1 MNRVVTML
9 GLILAVSAFMPRDV
23 AAQGGVLDQSSTV
36 ERRGVG
42 KLGQNFPNPF
52 NPATHIPFAVGDAPQ
67 CSDSGR
73 QHRITLRIYNLLARE
88 VAVPVLQGGTS
99 TVAGG
104 QPISGIAVP
113 CGLYEAYWDGVD
125 KRTGREAPSGIY
137 SYTLQIDDNPPL
149 AKKMIVVK

>member
-1 MNRVVTML
+1 MKRVMTLL
-9 GLILAVSAFMPRDV
+9 GLVLAVSAFMPREV
-23 AAQGGVLDQSSTV
+23 AAQGSVIDQNSTV
-36 ERRGVG
+36 VRRGVG
-42 KLGQNFPNPF
+42 KLMQNYPNPF
-52 NPATHIPFAVGDAPQ
+52 NPATQIPFEVGDAPQ
-67 CSDSGR
+67 CSDQGR

-104 QPISGIAVP
+104 QPISGISVP
-113 CGLYEAYWDGVD
+113 CGAYVAYWDGVD

-137 SYTLQIDDNPPL
+137 SYTLQIDDKPPL

>member
-9 GLILAVSAFMPRDV
+9 GLVLAVSAFMPRDV
-23 AAQGGVLDQSSTV
+23 AAQGTVIDQGSTV

-52 NPATHIPFAVGDAPQ
+52 NPETRIPFAVGDAPQ
-67 CSDSGR
+67 CSEPGR
-73 QHRITLRIYNLLARE
+73 QYRITLRIFNLLARE

-104 QPISGIAVP
+104 QPISGISVP
-113 CGLYEAYWDGVD
+113 CGVYEAYWDGVD
-125 KRTGREAPSGIY
+125 KRTGREAPSGMY
-137 SYTLQIDDNPPL
+137 SYILQIGDVTL